1 MSSIKDLIRQSDDI
15 QTEEDVEIPE
25 WNCTVDVHG
34 LPSEDW
40 ETYQNELSKVRL
52 QKQGKDFELNIRSR
66 RALIV
71 AKSLHDPETGGL
83 VFPDLQE
90 GIAILSKKSA
100 GTVTGLFLLCQK
112 LSGEDRDFTK
122 KVEDAE
128 GNSSGDPS

>member
-1 MSSIKDLIRQSDDI
+1 MASIKDLIRQSDDI
-15 QTEEDVEIPE
+15 QIERDVEIPE
-25 WNCTVDVHG
+25 WDCTVDVHG

-71 AKSLHDPETGGL
+71 AKSLHEPDTGEL
-83 VFPDLQE
+83 VFRDLQE